1 VLQIQVNVQ
10 LPAALQMA
18 SALPSC
24 IRPEPVMTATA
35 VEDSM
40 LTLSLLLP
48 PAVPAVQV
56 FVETPTKVLP
66 AVPSQPTPRLPPPTP
81 PAIK

>member
-1 VLQIQVNVQ
+1 VKHIYLFVSV
-10 LPAALQMA
+10 PVTMESALQMA

-24 IRPEPVMTATA
+24 IRPELVMTATA

-56 FVETPTKVLP
+56 FVETPTQVW
-66 AVPSQPTPRLPPPTP
+66 RGN
-81 PAIK
+81 